1 MDAAII
7 EGVKLVS
14 LLEIGDSRG
23 AVLHMLRNDSPGFIS
38 FGECYFSEVLPGVIK
53 GWKKHHLQTQNLA
66 VPVGRIQI
74 VMFDERIESSTKGLV
89 QVVEL
94 GRPDAYI
101 RVTIPPGIWY
111 AFSCI
116 SSEKGLLVN
125 CADIPHQSSESETMP
140 LVQSSIPY
148 KWQK

>member
-23 AVLHMLRNDSPGFIS
+23 AVLHMLRNDSPDFIA

-66 VPVGRIQI
+66 VPVGRIRI
-74 VMFDERIESSTKGLV
+74 VMFDDRIESSTKGLV